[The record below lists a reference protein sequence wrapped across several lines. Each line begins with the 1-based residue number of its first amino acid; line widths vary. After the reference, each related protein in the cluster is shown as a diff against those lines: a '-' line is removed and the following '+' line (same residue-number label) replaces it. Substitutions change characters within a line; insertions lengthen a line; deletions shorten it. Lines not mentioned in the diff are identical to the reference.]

1 MDAKVTT
8 NPEDN
13 PGTADVAFL
22 TAATLAGA
30 GRLEDAQSILC
41 PGGQLPSSPQALDLL
56 ARIALQTGNVA
67 EARNYWQAALRANPA
82 YEPARKA
89 LDSLG
94 SPWFALAAAKRITL
108 LAFGSITVGL
118 AVVGLLALI
127 RQPPQFT
134 AQPQPVLVSR
144 TIPIAPRPVAAEP
157 PKPPIPAAAIPA
169 SDAADA
175 VKRLAQ
181 SFELRVGQLDA
192 QIQTLQQTQ
201 ASFLA
206 GQEKL
211 AQLTTTLAASNHVI
225 SSRIQNLQH
234 TQAALLAGQEKLTQ
248 MANSLAAS
256 NRILLSLQQAS
267 LNLAEDTRRELRTLS
282 NAYTS
287 DRQARTNST
296 PPSATV
302 PPLTLSLDGMTL
314 EPDHGGWN
322 LHFKSALFDRGDH
335 LKIGSKSQIES
346 VARALVRTQV
356 RIRVQIVGFADNEP
370 PTWPWAAPM
379 SDAHLGQL
387 RAEKIKA
394 ILARTALFPA
404 TTLSATNGAGGNLPY
419 PGDSRRNRTVV
430 LRISQTH

>member
-1 MDAKVTT
+1 MDAKVTN
-8 NPEDN
+8 NPDDIS
-13 PGTADVAFL
+13 GTADVAFL
-22 TAATLAGA
+22 TAASLAGV
-30 GRLEDAQSILC
+30 GRLEDAQSVLC

-56 ARIALQTGNVA
+56 ARIALQASNVE
-67 EARNYWQAALRANPA
+67 EARKYWQAALQTNPA

-94 SPWFALAAAKRITL
+94 SPWFALAAAKRITM

-118 AVVGLLALI
+118 AVVGLLALL
-127 RQPPQFT
+127 RQLPQST
-134 AQPQPVLVSR
+134 AQPQSKPVSR
-144 TIPIAPRPVAAEP
+144 TTSIALRPVAAEP
-157 PKPPIPAAAIPA
+157 QTPPISAAAIPA

-175 VKRLAQ
+175 VKRLAR

-206 GQEKL
+206 GQEML
-211 AQLTTTLAASNHVI
+211 AQLTTALAASNH
-225 SSRIQNLQH
+225 
-234 TQAALLAGQEKLTQ
+234 
-248 MANSLAAS
+248 
-256 NRILLSLQQAS
+256 ILLSQQQAS
-267 LNLAEDTRRELRTLS
+267 IDLVEHTRRELVALS
-282 NAYTS
+282 DAYTS
-287 DRQARTNST
+287 DRLARTHSA

-302 PPLTLSLDGMTL
+302 PPLDLSLDGITS
-314 EPDHGGWN
+314 EPDHGAWN
-322 LHFKSALFDRGDH
+322 LHFNSALFDRYDH

-346 VARALVRTQV
+346 VAKALVRTQA
-356 RIRVQIVGFADNEP
+356 RIHVQIVGYADNEP

-394 ILARTALFPA
+394 ILARTALFQA
-404 TTLSATNGAGGNLPY
+404 TALSATNGAGGNLPY